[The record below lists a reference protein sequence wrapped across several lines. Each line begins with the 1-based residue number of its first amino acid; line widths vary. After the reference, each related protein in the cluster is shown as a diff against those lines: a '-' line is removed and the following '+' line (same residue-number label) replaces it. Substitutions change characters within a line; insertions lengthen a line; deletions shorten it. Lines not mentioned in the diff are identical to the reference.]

1 MQNPM
6 FEEGG
11 WCDRWSPTFLSI
23 LRIMTA
29 LLFLSHGTSKILGV
43 PLSTASFPPPWTQ
56 FWVAGML
63 ELIGLLGAAVFL
75 RVLGGVTGDTFGAV
89 NKLTE
94 VTTYAA
100 LAAAW

>member
-1 MQNPM
+1 V
-6 FEEGG
+6 
-11 WCDRWSPTFLSI
+11 
-23 LRIMTA
+23 A
-29 LLFLSHGTSKILGV
+29 AALGV
-43 PLSTASFPPPWTQ
+43 A
-56 FWVAGML
+56 VVVGV
-63 ELIGLLGAAVFL
+63 LGGAVVL